1 MAASRD
7 FAGDLVVS
15 DLFEGVNLVPVD
27 VEHRVETLAGVAVTL
42 DVLAGDAG
50 SGGNPSSI
58 VGFGVAAHGTV
69 GLEPLRGDA
78 PAGGGVFR
86 YVPQR
91 GFVGLDYFSYQIGR
105 LDERSPG
112 GWRVETVGWVE
123 VRVRGVNRAPVAAG
137 QLVVIEGDGPVTIN
151 VLATASDPDGDRL
164 RLTDLTLPAHGR
176 LELNADQT
184 LTYTPAASF
193 TADDSFGY
201 RIRDI
206 RAEGD
211 GQVGHAEAQVTLRR
225 PPVVAPPNIP
235 PIAGRDGAMTTQG
248 VPITIVILAND
259 IDPDQE
265 PEDGTGPVMT
275 PLRVV
280 GLALPRH
287 GLVALNPDQS
297 ITYTPDTGFTG
308 IDDLVYFIEDTRGG
322 TTRGV
327 VMIEV
332 VE

>member
-1 MAASRD
+1 M
-7 FAGDLVVS
+7 
-15 DLFEGVNLVPVD
+15 VPVGVD
-27 VEHRVETLAGVAVTL
+27 HRVETLAGVAVTV

-69 GLEPLRGDA
+69 GLERRRGDT

-86 YVPQR
+86 YVPQT
-91 GFVGLDYFSYQIGR
+91 GFVGLDYFSYQVGR
-105 LDERSPG
+105 LDDQGPG

-137 QLVVIEGDGPVTIN
+137 QLVIIDRNGVEGDRPVIIN
-151 VLATASDPDGDRL
+151 VLAKASDPDGDRL

-176 LELNADQT
+176 LELNGDQT
-184 LTYTPAASF
+184 LTYTPEASF
-193 TADDSFGY
+193 TDHDSFGY

-235 PIAGRDGAMTTQG
+235 PIAGRDRATTTQG
-248 VPITIVILAND
+248 VPTNIVILAND

-265 PEDGTGPVMT
+265 PEDGTGPDMT